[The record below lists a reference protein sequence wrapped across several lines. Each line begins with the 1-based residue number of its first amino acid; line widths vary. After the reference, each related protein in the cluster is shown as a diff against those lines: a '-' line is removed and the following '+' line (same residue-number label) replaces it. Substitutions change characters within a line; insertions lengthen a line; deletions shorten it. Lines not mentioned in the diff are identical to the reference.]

1 MRQPQIET
9 VLLFYCVYVPRN
21 LRICTILRLRCA
33 FSESKDWVLI
43 SRGMQTIYRQYVA
56 GIQRYADNMWLVY
69 RGMQTI
75 CGWYAEVRRQYVG
88 GIQRYA
94 DNVWVVY
101 RSMQTICGWY
111 IASFPGPAQLSV
123 ACSTEK
129 QGISR
134 AWYIFSCE

>member
-1 MRQPQIET
+1 MFGFCVKYMWQPQIET
-9 VLLFYCVYVPRN
+9 VLLFYVCSAQSENLHNLEITLCVLKIPRFGSN
-21 LRICTILRLRCA
+21 L
-33 FSESKDWVLI
+33 E
-43 SRGMQTIYRQYVA
+43 
-56 GIQRYADNMWLVY
+56 RYADNI
-69 RGMQTI
+69 QTI

-129 QGISR
+129 QGR